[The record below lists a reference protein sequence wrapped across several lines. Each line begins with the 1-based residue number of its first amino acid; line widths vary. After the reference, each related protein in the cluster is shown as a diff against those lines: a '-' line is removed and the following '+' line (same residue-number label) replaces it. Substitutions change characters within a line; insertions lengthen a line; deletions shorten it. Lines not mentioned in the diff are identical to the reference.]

1 METMR
6 RKCLNK
12 LEIFLIMISDE
23 QKKRFKQKV
32 RSALSLGGILVFVGL
47 SFMLPLFTRSF
58 SGYLYA
64 GLLFAS
70 TLVYAFAEKKLVRRI
85 NKYALLW
92 LFVVCV
98 MVISFLNSQRSNGA
112 FLDMLVFCCGL
123 FLVLL
128 YSDKEDVYK
137 YIIMTIQAFAI
148 FYGLGILL
156 RNFAPPV
163 YRAALNIFP
172 ATYRLTL
179 LKFGG
184 AGGFSTNVGYTAG
197 YAIAG
202 IFATLAD
209 SSIPRKRPII
219 NLLKDC
225 AILLFLMFALAMTG
239 KRGPIIFCVVTVVYC
254 YTAPAQYLQKLKRYW
269 KVFLMVGAAAAIF
282 EFYRPTFSSLPI
294 VRRAVDTLARYNR
307 GEDYSSGRFRLY
319 TWAWKLFQEN
329 TLLGIGWGAFRATT
343 PGNVTL
349 ARPMEAH
356 NIYLQLLCENGV
368 VGFVCFF
375 ALFLI
380 FWNSTR
386 LAYCRCRQH
395 PPSKPNAWTGLV
407 YFSFAY
413 QTFFL
418 MYGVTGNPLYDSF
431 FQMMYILSC
440 MILVAYR
447 SIADVPPPLPP
458 GGTPLPPQPQQP
470 QQPSGLPEGYI
481 IPEHLLQKK

>member
-1 METMR
+1 
-6 RKCLNK
+6 
-12 LEIFLIMISDE
+12 MISNE
-23 QKKRFKQKV
+23 QKTRFKQKLGA
-32 RSALSLGGILVFVGL
+32 ALSQGGILAYVFL
-47 SFMLPLFTRSF
+47 AFTLPLFTRSF

-64 GLLFAS
+64 GLLLAS
-70 TLVYAFAEKKLVRRI
+70 TLLYAFAEKKLVRRI

-98 MVISFLNSQRSNGA
+98 MVISFLSSQRSNGA
-112 FLDMLVFCCGL
+112 FLDVLVFFCGL
-123 FLVLL
+123 ILVLL

-137 YIIMTIQAFAI
+137 YIILAIQILAI
-148 FYGLGILL
+148 FYGVGILL
-156 RNFAPPV
+156 RHFAPPV

-172 ATYRLTL
+172 SSYRLTL
-179 LKFGG
+179 LAFRGE
-184 AGGFSTNVGYTAG
+184 GGFATNRGYTAG
-197 YAIAG
+197 YIIAG
-202 IFATLAD
+202 VLATLAD
-209 SSIPRKRPII
+209 SSIPRRRPIV

-225 AILLFLMFALAMTG
+225 GILLFLLFALAMTG
-239 KRGPIIFCVVTVVYC
+239 KRGPIIFCVITVFYC

-269 KVFLMVGAAAAIF
+269 KIFLLVGAVAVIF
-282 EFYRPTFSSLPI
+282 EVYSETFSSLPI
-294 VRRAVDTLARYNR
+294 VQRAVDTITRYNR

-319 TWAWKLFQEN
+319 AWAWKLFQRN
-329 TLLGIGWGAFRATT
+329 PWLGIGWGAYRATT
-343 PGNVTL
+343 AGNATL

-356 NIYLQLLCENGV
+356 NIYLQLLCENGII
-368 VGFVCFF
+368 GFVCFI
-375 ALFLI
+375 ALFLV

-386 LAYCRCRQH
+386 LAYCQCRQH